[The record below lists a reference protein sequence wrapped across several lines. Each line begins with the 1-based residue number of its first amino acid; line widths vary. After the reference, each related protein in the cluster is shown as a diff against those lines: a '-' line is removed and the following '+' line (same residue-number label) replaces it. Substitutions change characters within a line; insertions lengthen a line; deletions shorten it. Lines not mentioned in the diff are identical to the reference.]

1 MTKEDLLATVWF
13 QTLVEEVRQELL
25 RRGEAQSDARPDWEN
40 ECQELEAKIRGWSQ
54 SLAKSDLPPAVRS
67 VLEADLDNALAR
79 KRELESCC
87 AECANHQTRVEQLL
101 DPEGVVKQLTRLKE
115 VLGSNDATRTNL
127 ELSLYIDRIDCH
139 CDGRVLL
146 RICKLGALVG
156 AVDLLATPDP
166 GAEEADEI
174 HSGIKQAKPRRRARL
189 RTDPF
194 ASDQTELEADAHRAA
209 DPERFAGLAEHWFW
223 EDVFQIPVRTC
234 WAEDYAAAIAELR
247 AKGKTHEQLAV
258 LFGVTVPTI
267 RKALTI
273 AAKTDAAVSAL
284 PKKMPRAR
292 WQDLHFQE
300 VAALRRQGCSLK
312 DLCRH
317 FGRSEPLIRAALRLA
332 QETAQREGNP
342 GAEEGGTSRPVNKG
356 CGT

>member
-1 MTKEDLLATVWF
+1 MDRDVLLANSWF
-13 QTLVEEVRQELL
+13 PKLVDDVRQEVV
-25 RRGEAQSDARPDWEN
+25 RRTEAQSDPRPAWER
-40 ECQELEAKIRGWSQ
+40 ECQDLEAQIVGWSQ
-54 SLAKSDLPPAVRS
+54 SLAKADLPSAVRS
-67 VLEADLDNALAR
+67 MLETQLESALAR
-79 KRELESCC
+79 KSELECCC
-87 AECANHQTRVEQLL
+87 AEYANRKARVEQIL
-101 DPEGVVKQLTRLKE
+101 DPQAVVTQLNRLHE
-115 VLGSNDATRTNL
+115 VLATHDPTRTNL
-127 ELSLYIDRIDCH
+127 ELCLFIDRIDCH
-139 CDGRVLL
+139 PDGRVVL
-146 RICKLGALVG
+146 RTCKLGALPE
-156 AVDLLATPDP
+156 AVDLLVVPDRT
-166 GAEEADEI
+166 G
-174 HSGIKQAKPRRRARL
+174 GQAAGDDARIGQARPRRRARL

-194 ASDQTELEADAHRAA
+194 ADDKIDLEAAAHRAA

-258 LFGVTVPTI
+258 LFGVAVPTI

-300 VAALRRQGCSLK
+300 VGALRRQGCSLK